1 MQKYNDF
8 QSKKSTLKDLGTSSG
23 IEEEIARLKKKKEE
37 LSKNT
42 SISEREIAQY
52 DTAIVKITRLDAL
65 NGTIDQEV
73 KLLTGMEDIFTEPDV
88 PTDLSEE
95 TSATVRS
102 VINTIRNQANSIWKK
117 EKTKIVGTLEE
128 MRIKNENERSQSKEI
143 ADKLAPK
150 IADNDAMKE
159 ISEKIAKEEA
169 NQLRYK
175 EIEKQMNQA
184 QQLYNQSVDSIVKS
198 IAVLREL
205 EKNMQLKSITITQFP
220 EMA

>member
-1 MQKYNDF
+1 
-8 QSKKSTLKDLGTSSG
+8 
-23 IEEEIARLKKKKEE
+23 
-37 LSKNT
+37 
-42 SISEREIAQY
+42 
-52 DTAIVKITRLDAL
+52 
-65 NGTIDQEV
+65 
-73 KLLTGMEDIFTEPDV
+73 MEDIFTEPDV